1 MTAFEFQRDG
11 LQLYPA
17 VYDDAGIERLRGIP
31 TKGAGAR
38 LQDDS
43 LPELLWPVSR
53 IASRLLGMGAQ
64 PVRAV
69 LFDKTADGNWALGW
83 HQDRTLVV
91 EERCEVEGFGP
102 WSRKDGALHVAPP
115 IELLQR
121 MATFR
126 IHLDPCGPDNAPLNA
141 AVGSHTCGYVPADQA
156 AAEAERRPI
165 TECLAGVGDVWAYS
179 TPILHASARAVNPT
193 RRRVLQVDYATF
205 ALPGGLV
212 WRGVALAHRQ
222 TAAEWAKE
230 NAEAIKAHNE
240 RISEHGVFGED
251 LRPW

>member
-1 MTAFEFQRDG
+1 MSTFEFQRDG
-11 LQLYPA
+11 LQLYPT

-31 TKGAGAR
+31 TKGPGAR

-43 LPELLWPVSR
+43 LPDLLWPVSR
-53 IASRLLGMGAQ
+53 IASRLLGIGAQ

-69 LFDKTADGNWALGW
+69 LFDKTAERNWALGW

-91 EERCEVEGFGP
+91 EERREVEGFGP

-126 IHLDPCGPDNAPLNA
+126 IHLDPCGADNAPLQA
-141 AVGSHTCGYVPADQA
+141 AVGSHRCGYVAADQA
-156 AAEAERRPI
+156 AAEAEQHPVAQ
-165 TECLAGVGDVWAYS
+165 CLAQAGDVWAYS
-179 TPILHASARAVNPT
+179 TPILHASARADAPA

-222 TAAEWAKE
+222 TAAEWAEE
-230 NAEAIKAHNE
+230 NAEAIKANRE
-240 RISEHGVFGED
+240 RIAKHGIFGED
-251 LRPW
+251 LRRW